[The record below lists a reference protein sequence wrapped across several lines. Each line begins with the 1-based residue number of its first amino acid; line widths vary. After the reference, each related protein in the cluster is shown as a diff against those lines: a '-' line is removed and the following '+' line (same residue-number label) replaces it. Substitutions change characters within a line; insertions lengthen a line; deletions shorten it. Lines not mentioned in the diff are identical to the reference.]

1 VSSFAVSNEGF
12 VFNETFNGTSAAA
25 SHVAGVVALLQG
37 YRQAKGLPLYTAD
50 EVKQVLF
57 GSAIDLDDGV
67 ARLAGPDVVF
77 GHGLVQVP
85 AAILPGVAGSK
96 GPYDRDGDVITD
108 PATYN
113 ASTGGW
119 SWLGSTAGPTNLTF
133 GGASLIPVAGD
144 FDGDGRIDAAL
155 YDPSNGGWTFS
166 TTSNPESAVTG
177 LGGSGFVPA
186 PGDYDGDGKTD
197 PGVYNPT
204 TGDWKWKGST
214 SGDGQ
219 QLGFG
224 GPTRQAIPA
233 DFDGDGKADVATF
246 ERTTG
251 KWQYIGSTDGPQ
263 EFVFSPGARWIPAP
277 ADYDGDGRAD
287 AATFQKK
294 KGKWR
299 MRLSSLG
306 GLTASINGIGASGWI
321 PVPGD
326 YDGDGKA
333 DPAAYR
339 KANGLWKWQ
348 GSKDGAVTQKS
359 FGGAG
364 IVPVVSQRF

>member
-1 VSSFAVSNEGF
+1 M
-12 VFNETFNGTSAAA
+12 
-25 SHVAGVVALLQG
+25 
-37 YRQAKGLPLYTAD
+37 
-50 EVKQVLF
+50 
-57 GSAIDLDDGV
+57 
-67 ARLAGPDVVF
+67 ARLDRRPDQPRVRRHLADPRRGRLRRRRPDRRGPLRPEQRQLDVQHDHQSGV
-77 GHGLVQVP
+77 GRERRRRHGFP
-85 AAILPGVAGSK
+85 A
-96 GPYDRDGDVITD
+96 R
-108 PATYN
+108 
-113 ASTGGW
+113 
-119 SWLGSTAGPTNLTF
+119 
-133 GGASLIPVAGD
+133 
-144 FDGDGRIDAAL
+144 
-155 YDPSNGGWTFS
+155 
-166 TTSNPESAVTG
+166 
-177 LGGSGFVPA
+177 

-197 PGVYNPT
+197 PAVYNPT

-233 DFDGDGKADVATF
+233 DFDGDGKTDVATF
-246 ERTTG
+246 EATTG
-251 KWQYIGSTDGPQ
+251 KWQYIGSTDGAQ
-263 EFVFSPGARWIPAP
+263 EFVFSPGTRWIPAP
-277 ADYDGDGRAD
+277 ADFDGDGRAD

-306 GLTASINGIGASGWI
+306 GIAATASGIGAAGWV

-348 GSKDGAVTQKS
+348 GSKDGTVTQKT
-359 FGGAG
+359 FGGSG
-364 IVPVVSQRF
+364 LTPLVSQRF